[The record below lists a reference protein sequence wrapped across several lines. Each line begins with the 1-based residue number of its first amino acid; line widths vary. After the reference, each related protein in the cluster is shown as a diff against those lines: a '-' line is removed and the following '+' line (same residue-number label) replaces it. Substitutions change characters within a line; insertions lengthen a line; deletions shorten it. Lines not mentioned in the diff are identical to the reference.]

1 MSTGF
6 PSSCK
11 SFAPST
17 STSNAGQMTKQLMD
31 SIGGSQGC
39 DMNSMFAAV
48 AGKGSVGFGMG
59 SASFAAS
66 VGDLHKVG
74 CQSINALVGNFLNSV
89 YTARCIVQNDG
100 VKSTTNATINQNMT
114 VNATGAGTVITNTC
128 PPGTSDYSQS
138 ANISA
143 KVITTISATAI
154 QHIAT
159 VIQQGMQNTADQMQK
174 SISGFQ
180 ATGSGA
186 KQAQEMQQ
194 QLTNSA
200 QSSDVKNNITAL
212 INKFN
217 ESQNLTFNA
226 SAGAVVTVV
235 PCKWTPHAVMDL
247 QIANIVSSA
256 YSSDVTNSIGAFLK
270 SDMAQQ
276 QIIKDKGAPDVVG
289 DLFNSGSI
297 LEYIV
302 GAVVLCILGYSIYK
316 FQSNKK
322 AKAKLAGL
330 AGKLGSGDDSKL
342 AELAFRFGRKRR

>member
-1 MSTGF
+1 MSTSL

-17 STSNAGQMTKQLMD
+17 SSSNAGQMTKQLMD

-48 AGKGSVGFGMG
+48 AGKADAGWGAASGSFT
-59 SASFAAS
+59 AS

-89 YTARCIVQNDG
+89 YTARCIVQNDS
-100 VKSTTNATINQNMT
+100 VQSTTNVTINQSMNQ
-114 VNATGAGTVITNTC
+114 NASGAGTVISNNC
-128 PPGTSDYSQS
+128 PPGTTDYDQS
-138 ANISA
+138 ASVSA
-143 KVITTISATAI
+143 NVITTISATAAD
-154 QHIAT
+154 HIAT
-159 VIQQGMQNTADQMQK
+159 VVQQGMQNTADQMQK

-180 ATGSGA
+180 ATGSGS

-212 INKFN
+212 ISSFN
-217 ESQNLTFNA
+217 VNQSLNYSAN
-226 SAGAVVTVV
+226 AGAKITDV

-270 SDMAQQ
+270 SDMAQKQ
-276 QIIKDKGAPDVVG
+276 LTKDKGAPDVVK
-289 DLFNSGSI
+289 DLFDSGSI

-302 GAVVLCILGYSIYK
+302 GAVVLCILGYAIYK

-330 AGKLGSGDDSKL
+330 AGSGEESKL
-342 AELAFRFGRKRR
+342 AELAFRFGRRRR